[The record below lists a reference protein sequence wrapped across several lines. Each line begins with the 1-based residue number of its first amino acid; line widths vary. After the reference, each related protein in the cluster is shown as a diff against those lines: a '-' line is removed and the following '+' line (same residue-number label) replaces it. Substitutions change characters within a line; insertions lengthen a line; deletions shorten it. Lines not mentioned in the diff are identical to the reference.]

1 MKKISPTVC
10 AIRNNYAK
18 ALKKALNNQP
28 IGIPMYLDLRKEKYF
43 NLLTSCFGGKNN
55 LKKQFPNLNTILQ
68 SSKNEDPLYN
78 ETFIGYC
85 DGAIISF
92 FDFNRGKLHA
102 FGNVNLT
109 RKAYKLF
116 VSLYIMNGDTIVEQE
131 NEVFV
136 NTSTVSVLCVSSKDI
151 VLKTG
156 DHYTAFLHVT
166 WQENP
171 DSTLL
176 KSMVTQSN
184 SIDCS
189 VDLNYS
195 ADAVKQIT
203 LIRPTKKPH
212 DPYNNQDGNEPSEG
226 EIIVAYNRT
235 EAQCHEGQIDY
246 SYIDARDKNGLQ
258 KVFLD
263 ISFDVSIKEGY
274 SFNGLVDYCAV
285 LRCAGFGD
293 IIYRNNNVQYNNQPQ
308 DNAVTITFNSSWENT
323 IPQSV
328 MAGNRQHL
336 LNANITLNV
345 KSQDANKKVHVVLGD
360 ASIDVQSNNIINVLP
375 IHLFWGCLA
384 EDTMILM
391 SDGSQKPIRDI
402 KIGDKIRNAS
412 GKSVA
417 VSRVIEGEKEI
428 IYHISTYSGV
438 SVMATL
444 LHPFAGENHGLLVR
458 DFAYDTKL
466 KIQTGNTFT
475 LDRIA
480 NCFPTK
486 YDSKVYSLELEDCD
500 DKTIIANGFVT
511 YDNSVVPQFGDG
523 EQPDYL
529 LPDIE
534 NVELD
539 KVRAFFKDIKSL

>member
-1 MKKISPTVC
+1 MKNDISKLY

-18 ALKKALNNQP
+18 ALKKALNKQP
-28 IGIPMYLDLRKEKYF
+28 RGIPMYLDLHKEKYF
-43 NLLTSCFGGKNN
+43 NLLTGCFGGKNN
-55 LKKQFPNLNTILQ
+55 LKKQFPNLNNILQ
-68 SSKNEDPLYN
+68 LSKNEAPQYN

-92 FDFNRGKLHA
+92 FDFDHGKLHA

-109 RKAYKLF
+109 CKAYKLF

-131 NEVFV
+131 NKVFV

-166 WQENP
+166 WQETP

-203 LIRPTKKPH
+203 LYDPTQKPH
-212 DPYNNQDGNEPSEG
+212 EPYNNQDGNEPTEG

-246 SYIDARDKNGLQ
+246 TYIDERDKNGLQ
-258 KVFLD
+258 KVSLD
-263 ISFDVSIKEGY
+263 IKFDVSFNEGY
-274 SFNGLVDYCAV
+274 TFNGLFDYSAV

-293 IIYRNNNVQYNNQPQ
+293 IIYRNIKPQ
-308 DNAVTITFNSSWENT
+308 FVVSNDGTVTITYNPTWDNT

-328 MAGNRQHL
+328 MAGNRQHI
-336 LNANITLNV
+336 LNTNVTLNV
-345 KSQDANKKVHVVLGD
+345 KSQNGNQKVNVVLGD
-360 ASIDVQSNNIINVLP
+360 ASIDVQSNNKINVLP

-391 SDGSQKPIRDI
+391 SDGSQKQIHDI
-402 KIGDKIRNAS
+402 VIGDKIRNAS

-417 VSRVIEGEKEI
+417 VTRVIEGEKEI
-428 IYHISTYSGV
+428 IYHISTFSGA

-444 LHPFAGENHGLLVR
+444 LHPFAGENRDLLVR

-466 KIQTGNTFT
+466 KIQRDNTFVM
-475 LDRIA
+475 DGIA

-486 YDSKVYSLELEDCD
+486 YDGKVYSLELEECD

-529 LPDIE
+529 LPDVE
-534 NVELD
+534 NAELD
-539 KVRAFFKDIKSL
+539 KIREFFKDMKSL